1 MAFGKWRFSRSRKG
15 SSGSAGSEANTNGTT
30 TPVDEG
36 RSYTKSQPEEPSSS
50 SQPRLLRSLTG
61 SFTARPQR
69 PRKLTEKDQEYA
81 RLHKPFT
88 KQNLEH
94 QKILAGFEFNFG
106 ARSAAGQQGQSHS
119 QSQRPMSICSGI
131 SPCTSRRG
139 SAQHDNLFPPSS
151 RTDTYGRGGS
161 ELTHK
166 LDRLRVN

>member
-50 SQPRLLRSLTG
+50 GQPRLLRSLTG

-106 ARSAAGQQGQSHS
+106 SRSTN
-119 QSQRPMSICSGI
+119 QSQRAMSICSGI

-139 SAQHDNLFPPSS
+139 SAQHDNLYPPSS
-151 RTDTYGRGGS
+151 RTDTHGRAGS
-161 ELTHK
+161 ELSHK
-166 LDRLRVN
+166 VPLDRLRID